1 MMNIK
6 KNIAN
11 VHFETTTS
19 KNIDCSEQPNLIND
33 SHIVCTNC
41 GTVNGYLTA
50 NEYVD
55 FHENRHRMRRKSIT
69 WNIMLRIFLIHYVK
83 SMVSKLVMW
92 IGKGHIIFK
101 LIDKVLSQVNGD
113 RKRMIS
119 IKFILWHIFTA
130 LGMEYKFIPLSK
142 SKQTLKY

>member
-1 MMNIK
+1 M
-6 KNIAN
+6 
-11 VHFETTTS
+11 T
-19 KNIDCSEQPNLIND
+19 
-33 SHIVCTNC
+33 HIVCTNC

-55 FHENRHRMRRKSIT
+55 IHENRHRMRRKSIYHLKYHVE
-69 WNIMLRIFLIHYVK
+69 NILNALCQKHGIEISYVNRQRIYN
-83 SMVSKLVMW
+83 
-92 IGKGHIIFK
+92 IFK

-119 IKFILWHIFTA
+119 IKFILWHIFIV